1 VELLEAMGARYQDEV
16 KATPR
21 VPQLESDIV
30 LRDYQEVALDAWRMA
45 GNRGTIVLPTGAG
58 KTVVAL
64 KALEALQ
71 VATLVVVPTLVLVDQ
86 WRGVLEE
93 AFNVE
98 VGVLGGGRQDVRAIT
113 VSTYDSAMLRAGSI
127 GNRFELIVFD
137 ETHHLPASSYQK
149 IGREYIAPYR
159 LGLTATLP
167 KDEGALGVLEE
178 LVGGRVYRVGVEEL
192 AGTHL
197 SEFSIR
203 TIRLPLS
210 PAEKLQYDK
219 EYATY
224 RDFLRRRDIRIRSSR
239 DYIRFVQR
247 SGRDPE
253 ARRALLARN
262 RAMDIA
268 LNSSTKLQYL
278 RDLLKANVGEK
289 TLIFTRYN
297 DLVYRISRE
306 MLIPTITHQTPRE
319 EREDVLTK
327 FHEGSYMRLVT
338 SQVLDEGV
346 DVPDAS
352 MAVILSGT
360 GSSRQFIQRLGR
372 ILRKKPG
379 KRAVLYE
386 LVSEG
391 TAETRMSERRRRG

>member
-1 VELLEAMGARYQDEV
+1 MELLEAMGARYQDEV

-21 VPQLESDIV
+21 VPHLESGIV
-30 LRDYQEVALDAWRMA
+30 LRDYQEAALDAWRMA

-98 VGVLGGGRQDVRAIT
+98 VGVLGGGRRDVRAIT

-137 ETHHLPASSYQK
+137 EAHHLPASSYQK

-167 KDEGALGVLEE
+167 KGEGALGVLEE
-178 LVGGRVYRVGVEEL
+178 LVGGRVYHVGVEEL

-297 DLVYRISRE
+297 NLVYRISRE

-379 KRAVLYE
+379 KKAVLYE